1 MLIEQVRK
9 TINEHDLI
17 QRKQHI
23 VLGLSGGPDS
33 VCLFHVLM
41 TLSGQL
47 GITVHPVHINHKLR
61 PGAAERDQKYA
72 EQLCEKMGVKCSVF
86 TVDCSE
92 MARELSMTSEE
103 AGRVARYDA
112 FHETAEKIAAELQA
126 EGLDEETARSS
137 VRIAVAHNAGDQAET
152 ILFRLL
158 RGTGT
163 DGLAGIAYE
172 RKERGFSVIRPILD
186 VDRAAIEE
194 YCERNGLDPVID
206 HTNSEA
212 IYARNKIRLEL
223 IPLLESEYNENI
235 KASLVRLGRIA
246 SEDKD
251 YLWQQTEL
259 AYREFAESVPA
270 GDVQGFME
278 RLQSGV
284 CEGSVKNRQ
293 SGACD
298 PHMESVQPGICNSSM
313 ENPPVSAGMIVMD
326 REKLAAAHPAVRH
339 RLIMKA
345 FAQIG
350 LEKDISEERIKSAD
364 AIISKKQ
371 GAKTVEFPHCYR
383 LKVAKGKVMFFRD

>member
-41 TLSGQL
+41 TLSRQL
-47 GITVHPVHINHKLR
+47 GITLHPVHINHKLR
-61 PGAAERDQKYA
+61 PGAAEHDQKYV
-72 EQLCEKMGVKCSVF
+72 EQLCESMGVKCSVF
-86 TVDCSE
+86 TVDCRE
-92 MARELSMTSEE
+92 MARELSTTSED
-103 AGRVARYDA
+103 AGRIARYDA
-112 FHETAEKIAAELQA
+112 FHETAERVAAELQA

-137 VRIAVAHNAGDQAET
+137 VKIAVAHNTGDQAET

-194 YCERNGLDPVID
+194 YCENNGLDPVID

-223 IPLLESEYNENI
+223 IPMLESEYNENI

-251 YLWQQTEL
+251 YLWQQTEQ

-270 GDVQGFME
+270 ADVQGFMQ
-278 RLQSGV
+278 RLQQGV
-284 CEGSVKNRQ
+284 CKTS
-293 SGACD
+293 
-298 PHMESVQPGICNSSM
+298 MESCRPADSQCRKASQQPPQNAQT
-313 ENPPVSAGMIVMD
+313 SAGMIVMD
-326 REKLAAAHPAVRH
+326 REKLAAAHPAIRH

-371 GAKTVEFPHCYR
+371 GPKTVEFPHCYR
-383 LKVAKGKVMFFRD
+383 LKVEKGKVMFFRD

>member
-17 QRKQHI
+17 QQKQHI

-41 TLSGQL
+41 TLSRQL

-72 EQLCEKMGVKCSVF
+72 EQLCESMGVKCSVF

-112 FHETAEKIAAELQA
+112 FHETAQRVAAELQA
-126 EGLDEETARSS
+126 GGMDEEKARSS
-137 VRIAVAHNAGDQAET
+137 VKIAVAHNAGDQAET

-186 VDRAAIEE
+186 VDRTAIEE

-251 YLWQQTEL
+251 CLWQQTEQ
-259 AYREFAESVPA
+259 AYRELAESVPA
-270 GDVQGFME
+270 GDAQGF
-278 RLQSGV
+278 
-284 CEGSVKNRQ
+284 
-293 SGACD
+293 
-298 PHMESVQPGICNSSM
+298 MESVQPGVCNSSM
-313 ENPPVSAGMIVMD
+313 ESPQFTGSQSLGDSQCPPETAPEPAGMIVMD
-326 REKLAAAHPAVRH
+326 REKLAAAHPAIRH

-371 GAKTVEFPHCYR
+371 GPKTVEFPHGYR

>member
-1 MLIEQVRK
+1 MLIEKVRK

-17 QRKQHI
+17 KQKQHI

-41 TLSGQL
+41 MLSGQL
-47 GITVHPVHINHKLR
+47 GITVHPVHINHKMR
-61 PGAAERDQKYA
+61 PGAAERDQQYA
-72 EQLCEKMGVKCSVF
+72 EQLCESMGVKCSVF
-86 TVDCSE
+86 TVDCNE
-92 MARELSMTSEE
+92 LARELSMTSEE
-103 AGRVARYDA
+103 AGRLARYDA
-112 FHETAEKIAAELQA
+112 FYEIAEKTAAELQA
-126 EGLDEETARSS
+126 GGLDEETAHSS
-137 VRIAVAHNAGDQAET
+137 VKIAVAHNAGDQAET

-186 VDRAAIEE
+186 VNRSEIEE
-194 YCERNGLDPVID
+194 YCESNGLDPVID

-246 SEDKD
+246 SEDKE
-251 YLWQQTEL
+251 YLWQQAEC
-259 AYREFAESVPA
+259 AYRELAESVA
-270 GDVQGFME
+270 ADDVQDFME
-278 RLQSGV
+278 SLQQESLQQGV
-284 CEGSVKNRQ
+284 YRVSAESRQ
-293 SGACD
+293 
-298 PHMESVQPGICNSSM
+298 P
-313 ENPPVSAGMIVMD
+313 AGMIVMD
-326 REKLAAAHPAVRH
+326 REKLAAAHPAIRH

-371 GAKTVEFPHCYR
+371 GPKTVEFPHCYR

>member
-1 MLIEQVRK
+1 MPNLKV
-9 TINEHDLI
+9 
-17 QRKQHI
+17 
-23 VLGLSGGPDS
+23 
-33 VCLFHVLM
+33 
-41 TLSGQL
+41 
-47 GITVHPVHINHKLR
+47 
-61 PGAAERDQKYA
+61 
-72 EQLCEKMGVKCSVF
+72 
-86 TVDCSE
+86 
-92 MARELSMTSEE
+92 
-103 AGRVARYDA
+103 
-112 FHETAEKIAAELQA
+112 
-126 EGLDEETARSS
+126 
-137 VRIAVAHNAGDQAET
+137 IAVH
-152 ILFRLL
+152 
-158 RGTGT
+158 GTGT

-194 YCERNGLDPVID
+194 YCENNGLDPVID

-223 IPLLESEYNENI
+223 IPMLESEYNENI

-298 PHMESVQPGICNSSM
+298 PHMESVQPGVCNSSM

-326 REKLAAAHPAVRH
+326 REKLAAAHPAIRH

-371 GAKTVEFPHCYR
+371 GPKTVQFPHCYR
-383 LKVAKGKVMFFRD
+383 LKVEKGKVMFFRD

>member
-41 TLSGQL
+41 TLSRQL
-47 GITVHPVHINHKLR
+47 GITLHPVHINHKLR
-61 PGAAERDQKYA
+61 PGAAEHDQKYV
-72 EQLCEKMGVKCSVF
+72 EQLCESMGVKCSVF
-86 TVDCSE
+86 TVDCRE
-92 MARELSMTSEE
+92 MARELSTTSED
-103 AGRVARYDA
+103 AGRIARYDA
-112 FHETAEKIAAELQA
+112 FHETAERVAAELQA

-137 VRIAVAHNAGDQAET
+137 VKIAVAHNTGDQAET

-223 IPLLESEYNENI
+223 IPMLESEYNENI

-251 YLWQQTEL
+251 YLWQQTEQ

-270 GDVQGFME
+270 GDAQGFME
-278 RLQSGV
+278 
-284 CEGSVKNRQ
+284 SV
-293 SGACD
+293 
-298 PHMESVQPGICNSSM
+298 
-313 ENPPVSAGMIVMD
+313 PVSAGMIVMD
-326 REKLAAAHPAVRH
+326 REKLAAAHPAIRH

-350 LEKDISEERIKSAD
+350 LSLIHISETREESP
-364 AIISKKQ
+364 
-371 GAKTVEFPHCYR
+371 GAVHEA
-383 LKVAKGKVMFFRD
+383 L

>member
-17 QRKQHI
+17 QQKQHI

-47 GITVHPVHINHKLR
+47 GITLHPVHINHRLR
-61 PGAAERDQKYA
+61 PGAAEHDQRYV
-72 EQLCEKMGVKCSVF
+72 EQLCESMGVECSVF
-86 TVDCSE
+86 TVDCRE
-92 MARELSMTSEE
+92 MARELSTTSED
-103 AGRVARYDA
+103 AGRIARYDA
-112 FHETAEKIAAELQA
+112 FHETAEKVAAELQA
-126 EGLDEETARSS
+126 GGLDEETARSS
-137 VRIAVAHNAGDQAET
+137 VKIAVAHNAGDQAET

-186 VDRAAIEE
+186 VDRASIEE
-194 YCERNGLDPVID
+194 YCETNGLDPVID

-251 YLWQQTEL
+251 YLWQQTEQ
-259 AYREFAESVPA
+259 AYRELAESAQVP
-270 GDVQGFME
+270 
-278 RLQSGV
+278 
-284 CEGSVKNRQ
+284 
-293 SGACD
+293 
-298 PHMESVQPGICNSSM
+298 
-313 ENPPVSAGMIVMD
+313 AGMIVMD
-326 REKLAAAHPAVRH
+326 REKLAAAHPAIRH

-371 GAKTVEFPHCYR
+371 GPKTVEFPHCYR

>member
-1 MLIEQVRK
+1 MYKRQ
-9 TINEHDLI
+9 
-17 QRKQHI
+17 
-23 VLGLSGGPDS
+23 
-33 VCLFHVLM
+33 
-41 TLSGQL
+41 
-47 GITVHPVHINHKLR
+47 
-61 PGAAERDQKYA
+61 
-72 EQLCEKMGVKCSVF
+72 
-86 TVDCSE
+86 
-92 MARELSMTSEE
+92 
-103 AGRVARYDA
+103 
-112 FHETAEKIAAELQA
+112 
-126 EGLDEETARSS
+126 
-137 VRIAVAHNAGDQAET
+137 VAHNTGDQAET

-194 YCERNGLDPVID
+194 YCERNRLDPVID

-223 IPLLESEYNENI
+223 IPMLESEYNENI

-251 YLWQQTEL
+251 YLWQQTEQ

-270 GDVQGFME
+270 GDAQGFME
-278 RLQSGV
+278 
-284 CEGSVKNRQ
+284 SV
-293 SGACD
+293 
-298 PHMESVQPGICNSSM
+298 
-313 ENPPVSAGMIVMD
+313 PVSAGMIVMD
-326 REKLAAAHPAVRH
+326 REKLAAAHPAIRH

-371 GAKTVEFPHCYR
+371 GPKTVEFPHCYR

>member
-41 TLSGQL
+41 TLSRQL
-47 GITVHPVHINHKLR
+47 GITLHPVHINHKLR
-61 PGAAERDQKYA
+61 PGAAEHDQKYV
-72 EQLCEKMGVKCSVF
+72 EQLCESMGVKCSVF
-86 TVDCSE
+86 TVDCRE
-92 MARELSMTSEE
+92 MARELSTTSAD
-103 AGRVARYDA
+103 AGRIARYDA
-112 FHETAEKIAAELQA
+112 FHETAERVAAELQA

-137 VRIAVAHNAGDQAET
+137 VKIAVAHNTGDQAET

-194 YCERNGLDPVID
+194 YCENNGLDPVID

-223 IPLLESEYNENI
+223 IPMLESEYNENI

-251 YLWQQTEL
+251 YLWQQTEQ

-270 GDVQGFME
+270 ADVQGFMQ
-278 RLQSGV
+278 RLQQGV
-284 CEGSVKNRQ
+284 CKTS
-293 SGACD
+293 
-298 PHMESVQPGICNSSM
+298 MESCRPADSQCRKASQQPPQNAQT
-313 ENPPVSAGMIVMD
+313 SAGMIVMD
-326 REKLAAAHPAVRH
+326 REKLAAAHPAIRH

-371 GAKTVEFPHCYR
+371 GPKTVEFPHCYR
-383 LKVAKGKVMFFRD
+383 LKVEKGKVMFFRD

>member
-41 TLSGQL
+41 TLSRQL
-47 GITVHPVHINHKLR
+47 GITLHPVHINHKLR
-61 PGAAERDQKYA
+61 PGAAEHDQKYV
-72 EQLCEKMGVKCSVF
+72 EQLCESMGVKCSVF
-86 TVDCSE
+86 TVDCRE
-92 MARELSMTSEE
+92 MARELSTTSED
-103 AGRVARYDA
+103 AGRIARYDA
-112 FHETAEKIAAELQA
+112 FHETAERVAAELQA

-137 VRIAVAHNAGDQAET
+137 VKIAVAHNTGDQAET

-194 YCERNGLDPVID
+194 YCENNGLDPVID

-223 IPLLESEYNENI
+223 IPMLESEYNENI

-251 YLWQQTEL
+251 YLWQQTEQ

-278 RLQSGV
+278 
-284 CEGSVKNRQ
+284 SV
-293 SGACD
+293 
-298 PHMESVQPGICNSSM
+298 
-313 ENPPVSAGMIVMD
+313 PVSAGMIVMD
-326 REKLAAAHPAVRH
+326 REKLAAAHPAIRH

-371 GAKTVEFPHCYR
+371 GPKTVQFPHCYR
-383 LKVAKGKVMFFRD
+383 LKVEKGKVMFFRD